1 MSAGREHAR
10 EPLAMMRYVYI
21 GLVVLVTAAVLLFKV
36 QNLESVTVSFLTMSL
51 TLPLSV
57 AIVVVYFLGMVSG
70 GALIAAMRSLVRR
83 ARAP

>member
-1 MSAGREHAR
+1 
-10 EPLAMMRYVYI
+10 MMRYVYI

-57 AIVVVYFLGMVSG
+57 AIIAVYFLGMVSG
-70 GALIAAMRSLVRR
+70 GALIGAMRSLVQR
-83 ARAP
+83 ARSP

>member
-1 MSAGREHAR
+1 
-10 EPLAMMRYVYI
+10 MMRNVYI

-36 QNLESVTVSFLTMSL
+36 QNLQSVTVSFLTMSL
-51 TLPLSV
+51 TMPVSV

-70 GALIAAMRSLVRR
+70 GALIAAMRSLVQK

>member
-1 MSAGREHAR
+1 
-10 EPLAMMRYVYI
+10 MMRNVYI

-36 QNLESVTVSFLTMSL
+36 QNLQAVTVSFLTMSL
-51 TLPLSV
+51 TMPVSV

-70 GALIAAMRSLVRR
+70 GALIAAMRSLVQK

>member
-1 MSAGREHAR
+1 
-10 EPLAMMRYVYI
+10 MMRYVYI

-36 QNLESVTVSFLTMSL
+36 QNLESVTVSFLAMSV

-70 GALIAAMRSLVRR
+70 ALIAAMRSLVRR